1 MILSIPIRR
10 ALFVALA
17 ISAVSA
23 QAQKKQL
30 TTGQMLKNEPN
41 KIVVP
46 LPNITGWADDTHY
59 IKGTFGSRRGGD
71 GGGSTSV
78 DVLTGAETPY
88 TPPPAKGTTVSV
100 KDKDIYLKMVDGTE
114 TRLTKTAD
122 VEQNPTLS
130 PDGKKVAFTFGG
142 NLYLID
148 IASGKQ
154 SQLTTDGTDVI
165 YNGYASWVYYEEILG
180 RPSLYRA
187 FWWSPDSKHLAWMHF
202 NDTKVPMFPIYN
214 SEGQHGFTELTRYP
228 EAGDP
233 NPEVKMGFYS
243 LADNKI
249 SWADFDEK
257 ADTYLGTPFW
267 SPDGSSLW
275 MQWMNRD
282 QNNLKIY
289 AVNPTTGA
297 KKELYDET
305 QKTWVHWFDDINFLK
320 NDQGYIVSSDK
331 NGWMHLYWYGMDS
344 KLKSQITNG
353 NYTVTGLKYIDEKNK
368 LVYFTARKE
377 NSARVDFY
385 KANFNGK
392 GLTRLTTGE
401 YNHTISLSPEGSYFT
416 DSYSNVSTPTKIGV
430 YNNKG
435 KLIKEIADSKGVE
448 YDDYELATTQLVRVK
463 TTDGF
468 DLPMTIMLPLNY
480 DASKK
485 YPVIISIYGGPN
497 AGTVMDTWRFS
508 GQSQWWAKEG
518 VIQVAMDHRA
528 SGHFG
533 KVGQNYM
540 YKDLGKWE
548 MADYITMVKHLEAK
562 YNVDPAK
569 VMITGGSYGGYVTA
583 YALTYGADY
592 FTHGIANFGVMDW
605 SLYDSHY
612 TERYMGTPKNNP
624 EGYRTSSVLTYADKL
639 KGKLRIVHGTM
650 DDNVHAQNSIQLISK
665 LQDLGKNFEFML
677 YPGQRHGFR
686 DPAKAAHQQMEANRF
701 IYKYLLNKPFP
712 EEDFKKNN
720 SRS

>member
-1 MILSIPIRR
+1 MILSIPVRR
-10 ALFVALA
+10 ALFAALA
-17 ISAVSA
+17 VSALSA

-41 KIVVP
+41 KIVTP
-46 LPNITGWADDTHY
+46 LPVITGWADDTHY
-59 IKGTFGSRRGGD
+59 IKGSFSRRNS
-71 GGGSTSV
+71 GGGSTAV
-78 DVLTGAETPY
+78 DVLTGAEAPY

-100 KDKDIYLKMVDGTE
+100 HDKDIYLKKVDGTE

-122 VEQNPTLS
+122 IEQNPTLS
-130 PDGKKVAFTFGG
+130 PDGTKVAFTFGG

-148 IASGKQ
+148 IATGKQ

-180 RPSLYRA
+180 RASQYKA

-228 EAGDP
+228 EPGDP
-233 NPEVKMGFYS
+233 NPEVKMGFYNI
-243 LADNKI
+243 ANNKI

-267 SPDGSSLW
+267 APDGSALW

-289 AVNPTTGA
+289 AVNPTSGS
-297 KKELYDET
+297 KKELYNET
-305 QKTWVHWFDDINFLK
+305 QKTWLDWFDNIDFLK
-320 NDQGYIVSSDK
+320 DNQGFIVNSDK
-331 NGWMHLYWYGMDS
+331 SGWMHLYWYDMNM
-344 KLKSQITNG
+344 KLKSQITKG
-353 NYTVTGLKYIDEKNK
+353 NFTVTGLKYIDEKNK

-377 NSARVDFY
+377 NSARTDFY
-385 KANFNGK
+385 KVNFNGK
-392 GLTRLTTGE
+392 NLVRLTSGE

-416 DSYSNVSTPTKIGV
+416 DSYSNVSTPTKIGL
-430 YNNKG
+430 YNNNG
-435 KLIKEIADSKGVE
+435 KLIKEIADSKGTE
-448 YDDYELATTQLVRVK
+448 YADYELATTQLVRVK

-468 DLPMTIMLPLNY
+468 DLPMTVMLPLNY

-497 AGTVMDTWRFS
+497 AGTVMDSWRFS
-508 GQSQWWAKEG
+508 GQSQWWANQG
-518 VIQVAMDHRA
+518 IIQVAMDHRA

-533 KVGQNYM
+533 KAGQNFI

-548 MADYITMVKHLEAK
+548 MADYITMVKHMEAQ

-569 VMITGGSYGGYVTA
+569 VMITGGSYGGYITA

-592 FTHGIANFGVMDW
+592 FTHGIANFGVVDW

-624 EGYRTSSVLTYADKL
+624 EGYKSSSVLTYADKL
-639 KGKLRIVHGTM
+639 KGVLRIVHGTM

-665 LQDLGKNFEFML
+665 LQDLGKEFEFML

-686 DPAKAAHQQMEANRF
+686 DPLKAAHQQMETNKF

-712 EEDFKKNN
+712 EADFKRN
-720 SRS
+720 

>member
-180 RPSLYRA
+180 RPSQYRA

-533 KVGQNYM
+533 KAGQNYM

-548 MADYITMVKHLEAK
+548 MADYITMVKHLEAN
-562 YNVDPAK
+562 YNVDPTK

-624 EGYRTSSVLTYADKL
+624 EGYRNSSVLTYADKL
-639 KGKLRIVHGTM
+639 KGQLRIVHGTM

-665 LQDLGKNFEFML
+665 LQDLGKHFEFML

>member
-1 MILSIPIRR
+1 MILSIRVRR
-10 ALFVALA
+10 VLFVALA
-17 ISAVSA
+17 ASALSA

-30 TTGQMLKNEPN
+30 TSGQMLKNEPN
-41 KIVVP
+41 KIVAP

-59 IKGTFGSRRGGD
+59 IKGTFGSRRSD
-71 GGGSTSV
+71 GSGGSTSV

-154 SQLTTDGTDVI
+154 TQLTTDGTDVI

-180 RPSLYRA
+180 RPSQYRA

-243 LADNKI
+243 LTDNKI

-267 SPDGSSLW
+267 SPDGSALW

-282 QNNLKIY
+282 QNNLKVY
-289 AVNPTTGA
+289 SVNPTTGA
-297 KKELYDET
+297 KKELYNET
-305 QKTWVHWFDDINFLK
+305 QKTWLDWFDDINFLK
-320 NDQGYIVSSDK
+320 NNQGYIVSSDK
-331 NGWMHLYWYGMDS
+331 NGWMHLYWYGMDG

-435 KLIKEIADSKGVE
+435 KLIKEIADSKGAE
-448 YDDYELATTQLVRVK
+448 YADYELATTQLVRVK

-497 AGTVMDTWRFS
+497 AGTVMDSWRFS

-518 VIQVAMDHRA
+518 VIQVSMDHRA

-533 KVGQNYM
+533 KAGQNYI

-548 MADYITMVKHLEAK
+548 MADYITMVKHLEAN
-562 YNVDPAK
+562 YNVDPTK

-592 FTHGIANFGVMDW
+592 FTHGIANFGVVDW

-624 EGYRTSSVLTYADKL
+624 EGYKNSSVLTYADKL
-639 KGKLRIVHGTM
+639 KGQLRIVHGTM

-665 LQDLGKNFEFML
+665 LQDLGKHFEFML